1 VRDFVSLNFSHFFVH
16 TKYQSI
22 FCTFLGEVLLKNQQ
36 RERNDADEDFND
48 DSDDENDRGPDGGAS
63 SSSSKSSSFLNA
75 ESKRGGGFL
84 LRREIVVECKDD
96 DFLIQKFRGSAKA
109 LRENVKVV
117 YYLVVVFLFE
127 KRARCNCRHLFV

>member
-1 VRDFVSLNFSHFFVH
+1 M
-16 TKYQSI
+16 
-22 FCTFLGEVLLKNQQ
+22 LLKNQQ

-48 DSDDENDRGPDGGAS
+48 FNSDDENERGPKSGAS
-63 SSSSKSSSFLNA
+63 SSSSKSSLFLNA

-84 LRREIVVECKDD
+84 LLLEIVVENKDD
-96 DFLIQKFRGSAKA
+96 DFLIIQKCRGSAKA

-127 KRARCNCRHLFV
+127 KKTRCNCRHLFV